1 MIVKARLHLAHI
13 FAEAQHHSDLVGL
26 DAEETRK
33 APQRNGSERD
43 QHNAPAAEISRNKA
57 AQPVLAAAQKFF
69 KIGRSRALLLRT
81 RAPGSP
87 RPRTPRATGLIA
99 PRHQFSP
106 ERRRAGCVARAAP
119 GSPGYRGVPGPM
131 QRKVT

>member
-1 MIVKARLHLAHI
+1 MIVEARLPLAHI
-13 FAEAQHHSDLVGL
+13 FAEAQHHTDLIGF
-26 DAEETRK
+26 DTEETGK

-43 QHNAPAAEISRNKA
+43 QHNATAAEISRNKT

-81 RAPGSP
+81 RAPGSA
-87 RPRTPRATGLIA
+87 RAGAPRAAAGLIA

-106 ERRRAGCVARAAP
+106 ERRQAGCAARAAP
-119 GSPGYRGVPGPM
+119 GSPGYRGV
-131 QRKVT
+131 